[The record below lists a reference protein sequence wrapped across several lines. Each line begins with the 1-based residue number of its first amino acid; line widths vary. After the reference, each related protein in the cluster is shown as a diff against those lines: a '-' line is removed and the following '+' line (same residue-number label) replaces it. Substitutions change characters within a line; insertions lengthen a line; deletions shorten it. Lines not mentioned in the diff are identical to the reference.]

1 MATLP
6 TKTVKISQ
14 TIMLDID
21 FSKVDSVRI
30 VDVDLLILLKDG
42 QRLIVPEGAVRA
54 MMDNEFS
61 INFKGRLFSVA

>member
-1 MATLP
+1 MATSP

-30 VDVDLLILLKDG
+30 VDVGIASKPALPETSTAPVARDV
-42 QRLIVPEGAVRA
+42 QRLDLSGDLA
-54 MMDNEFS
+54 NES
-61 INFKGRLFSVA
+61 R